1 MIDTEIDLSKGFLN
15 MKRVLM
21 LFIALLIVSSVSV
34 GVSSAQSE
42 ELSPITFTLYRDE
55 ESLTMVFLGA
65 GEVPFHSI
73 RIEAEEADERRTEI
87 YLEQRYATFRTL
99 NLLPLDRPTCLR
111 IEWQEAGLPFPND
124 CLELSRDQRRVENNV
139 APTGIFW
146 YENDVRVFLPL
157 IIFQGE
163 TQIGF
168 CDGGGESVKYQVCE
182 LTFTPQPMPTL
193 TTPTPASS
201 PEPTSTLTMTP
212 SSCIVTPELKQE
224 QAAHEMAKVP
234 GTCAL
239 SIPYDYWI
247 DLYEVR
253 SQQYESCV
261 SVDVCEPIEPPSY
274 WNENLPVVN
283 VTFDQAQRYCD
294 WAIAGRVPTRDEWQL
309 AGSAS
314 GARFPWGEDPAEA
327 LLLARYAANSSNG
340 TRNLPYAAARDQG
353 TSWAGVHNLSG
364 NVAEWVGSVFDVGFI
379 GGSFLDSVDGI
390 ALDTYIP
397 FNRTHSALDVGFRCV
412 RLMY

>member
-1 MIDTEIDLSKGFLN
+1 MTDTEIDLSKGFLN
-15 MKRVLM
+15 MRRV
-21 LFIALLIVSSVSV
+21 FIFFVALLILTSMSV
-34 GVSSAQSE
+34 GVSSAQCE
-42 ELSPITFTLYRDE
+42 EPSPITFTLYRDE
-55 ESLTMVFLGA
+55 ESLTFYFSGADEIPFHNIRIDVFLPNGD
-65 GEVPFHSI
+65 VN
-73 RIEAEEADERRTEI
+73 EI
-87 YLEQRYATFRTL
+87 YLQDYATFETL
-99 NLLPLDRPTCLR
+99 LIRRALQAPTCLR
-111 IEWQEAGLPFPND
+111 LELHDSNIPFPDN
-124 CLELSRDQRRVENNV
+124 CRRLSSQQRRVEDNIGQS
-139 APTGIFW
+139 GIFW
-146 YENDVRVFLPL
+146 YDEEINEYFALELYQEDVF
-157 IIFQGE
+157 
-163 TQIGF
+163 IGD
-168 CDGGGESVKYQVCE
+168 CAADLVEDEVCE
-182 LTFTPQPMPTL
+182 VTFTPQPMPTL